1 MHTVPVKGAKFLLCG
16 FKAEACG
23 KSLLCELFSD
33 DLCNMLCGKAE
44 FLQQIHSRAGV
55 AVHIVDADAR
65 DRRRAMLGKCGGDR
79 FAETA
84 DDVVLF
90 NRDDTAG
97 LLCGSNNKLFIER
110 LDGMDIDDF
119 NADAFFF
126 QCIAAL
132 TASCTMRPV
141 ATTVMSVPSRSVMPL
156 PSSNL

>member
-1 MHTVPVKGAKFLLCG
+1 
-16 FKAEACG
+16 
-23 KSLLCELFSD
+23 
-33 DLCNMLCGKAE
+33 MLCGKAE

-55 AVHIVDADAR
+55 AVHIVDTDAR

-126 QCIAAL
+126 QCIGSL
-132 TASCTMRPV
+132 NGFLRPV

>member
-1 MHTVPVKGAKFLLCG
+1 
-16 FKAEACG
+16 
-23 KSLLCELFSD
+23 
-33 DLCNMLCGKAE
+33 MLCGKTE

-55 AVHIVDADAR
+55 AVHIVDTDAR

-119 NADAFFF
+119 DASMPSSFSAS
-126 QCIAAL
+126 AAL
-132 TASCTMRPV
+132 TIASLYHETGR
-141 ATTVMSVPSRSVMPL
+141 
-156 PSSNL
+156 NDQ